1 MNCKNERFSCQ
12 RSLFT
17 LIELLV
23 TTAQQNCFSK
33 IKKYT
38 SLRPAGRT
46 SRFFCGCKKSSSHL
60 HIFTQSAF
68 TLIELLVVIAIIAI
82 LAAMLLPAL
91 TQARDKAQGAKCVGV
106 LKELANIDMF
116 YNADYDD
123 YIMPVASWNMKTA
136 GAAWNWQHIG
146 YEYYS
151 KTLFSRTQ
159 PVKLVQA
166 VPLCPLVNKDVGSTA
181 PWADLT
187 DSKFTL
193 NKTGNGGYARNAKV
207 GYWHPTRGYDV
218 KFIKISQI
226 KQPDVKIS
234 YWDGFYFNGSD
245 SRWDNLDSP
254 GNTAV
259 SWFRHANTSRPGA
272 YTARM
277 DGHVQ
282 YMDYFLRATTVGGKT
297 MGNIHLVPLYN

>member
-1 MNCKNERFSCQ
+1 MIICNELCF
-12 RSLFT
+12 LFFYVDVEYKT
-17 LIELLV
+17 GVE
-23 TTAQQNCFSK
+23 K
-33 IKKYT
+33 M
-38 SLRPAGRT
+38 
-46 SRFFCGCKKSSSHL
+46 KKS
-60 HIFTQSAF
+60 F

-151 KTLFSRTQ
+151 KTLFSRTH

-187 DSKFTL
+187 DGKFML

-226 KQPDVKIS
+226 KQPDVKVS

-272 YTARM
+272 YTVRM

>member
-1 MNCKNERFSCQ
+1 MKKS
-12 RSLFT
+12 FT
-17 LIELLV
+17 LIKLLV
-23 TTAQQNCFSK
+23 SATYQKCILPLYPLKK
-33 IKKYT
+33 IYKNDT
-38 SLRPAGRT
+38 STLPQGST
-46 SRFFCGCKKSSSHL
+46 SRFFCKRKKSSSHL